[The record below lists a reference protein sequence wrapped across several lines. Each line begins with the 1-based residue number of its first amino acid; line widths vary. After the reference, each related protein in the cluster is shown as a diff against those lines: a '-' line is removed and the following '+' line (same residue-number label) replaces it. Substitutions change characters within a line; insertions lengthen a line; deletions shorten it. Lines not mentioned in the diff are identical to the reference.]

1 MKLAAIYNVFDGVE
15 LLPYSIKSIA
25 NHVDVVIIVYQNT
38 SNFGEEKR
46 TDVELSFYLA
56 PLIFKNIAHA
66 VYFRPKQINGT
77 KNEIEKR
84 QLGLEKAK
92 EMNCTHFLFMDCDEI
107 YEDFGRAKKEFIQ
120 SGANGSVCKMF
131 TYFKW
136 PTLRFE
142 YEDNYFVP
150 FIHELKKDTVCGV
163 KEYPFYVDPTRKVNC
178 NSVALINE
186 RMHHFSWV
194 RKDIEMKVRN
204 SSAKSNIEKSTLLKD
219 YYNEDCKEGYHVDG
233 FGQKLIR
240 VENKFLI
247 LF

>member
-25 NHVDVVIIVYQNT
+25 NHVDVIIIVYQNT

-46 TDVELSFYLA
+46 TDIELMQ
-56 PLIFKNIAHA
+56 LIYKIHPNITAIL
-66 VYFRPKQINGT
+66 FTPKQINGT
-77 KNEIEKR
+77 KNETEKR

-92 EMNCTHFLFMDCDEI
+92 EMNCTHFMFMDCDEI
-107 YEDFGRAKKEFIQ
+107 YEDFSKAKKEFIQ
-120 SGANGSVCKMF
+120 SGASGSVCKMF
-131 TYFKW
+131 TYFKY

-178 NSVALINE
+178 ESVSLLSE

-194 RKDIEMKVRN
+194 REDIELKVRN

-219 YYNEDCKEGYHVDG
+219 YYNEDCKDGYYVDG
-233 FGQKLIR
+233 FGQKLIL

-247 LF
+247 SFL